1 MDLLCN
7 ERKRVDQLNH
17 TNCELTHCNI
27 RYVVRRP
34 IHSNLFSPSI
44 ADNLS
49 CLLIHTK
56 VRSDQNKRE
65 IEYWCAVKNC
75 RHVHMSVMIFHNF
88 GLVIYSKV
96 RASNE
101 KANLTSTTVSYC
113 EITWTLNYTQRRRS
127 AVAEKPRD
135 APYYLEFFLYSIRR
149 SITAWNCHNCCARL
163 CDVQMLIRNRT
174 ISAIKNLRLALWVND
189 ACGMKKM
196 PKTAKSRVW
205 GRGVRYRR

>member
-1 MDLLCN
+1 MKARDDAGLGTKAKIIALQSKVCVKPNDKMLQISYNPNSAIIMDLLCN

-65 IEYWCAVKNC
+65 IEY
-75 RHVHMSVMIFHNF
+75 
-88 GLVIYSKV
+88 
-96 RASNE
+96 
-101 KANLTSTTVSYC
+101 
-113 EITWTLNYTQRRRS
+113 
-127 AVAEKPRD
+127 
-135 APYYLEFFLYSIRR
+135 
-149 SITAWNCHNCCARL
+149 
-163 CDVQMLIRNRT
+163 
-174 ISAIKNLRLALWVND
+174 
-189 ACGMKKM
+189 
-196 PKTAKSRVW
+196 
-205 GRGVRYRR
+205 